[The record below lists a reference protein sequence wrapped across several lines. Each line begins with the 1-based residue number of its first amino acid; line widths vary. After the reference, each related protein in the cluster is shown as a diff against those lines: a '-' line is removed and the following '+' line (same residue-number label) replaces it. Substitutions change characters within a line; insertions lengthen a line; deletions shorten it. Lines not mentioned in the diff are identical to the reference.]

1 MKLLKILRIVAIVL
15 LLVILIVSIAGKI
28 YGGRLIKWGVEK
40 AGSSALKVPVGL
52 GGANLSIL
60 GGSLSL
66 KNLSI
71 GNPPEYQHKQF
82 LELKNASVK
91 IKPASLLS
99 GTIRIPE
106 IKLNGI
112 NVVLEQKDIRNN
124 NLQDILKNIS
134 AGEGKIADKTKQ
146 AEGKKLRI
154 DYLELTDISV
164 QVKLLPL
171 PGKVDTIPL
180 KLPPIKMKDIGN
192 DGKTDT
198 AALVSKIIVAISAGI
213 AESGAG
219 LLPDDLTKSLNS
231 TLKGLGEIGGQ
242 LLEGRKTIGEGLKK
256 TGEGVGGKVKDIG
269 GALQG
274 LVKPKEEKKQ

>member
-1 MKLLKILRIVAIVL
+1 MKLLKILRIAAIVL
-15 LLVILIVSIAGKI
+15 LLVILIASIAGKL
-28 YGGRLIKWGVEK
+28 YGDRLIKWGIEK

-52 GGANLSIL
+52 ESANLSVL

-112 NVVLEQKDIRNN
+112 NVVLEEKDIRSN

-134 AGEGKIADKTKQ
+134 AGEGKQTDKTKQ

-180 KLPPIKMKDIGN
+180 KLPPIKMTDIGK

-213 AESGAG
+213 AKSGAG
-219 LLPDDLTKSLNS
+219 LLPDDITKSLNS
-231 TLKGLGEIGGQ
+231 TLKGLGQIGGQ
-242 LLEGRKTIGEGLKK
+242 LLEGGKNI
-256 TGEGVGGKVKDIG
+256 GEGVGGKIKDIG
-269 GALQG
+269 GVLQG
-274 LVKPKEEKKQ
+274 LVKPKKEE

>member
-1 MKLLKILRIVAIVL
+1 MKLFKILRIVVIVL
-15 LLVILIVSIAGKI
+15 LLLILVVSIGGRL
-28 YGGRLIKWGVEK
+28 YGGRLVKWGIEK
-40 AGSSALKVPVGL
+40 AGSNALKVPVGL
-52 GGANLSIL
+52 EKANLSIL

-71 GNPPEYQHKQF
+71 GNPSEYQHKQF
-82 LELKNASVK
+82 LELKTGSIKVK
-91 IKPASLLS
+91 TASLLGS
-99 GTIRIPE
+99 TIRIPE

-112 NVVLEQKDIRNN
+112 NVVLEQKDIRSNN
-124 NLQDILKNIS
+124 IQDILKNIS
-134 AGEGKIADKTKQ
+134 AGEEKQADKTKQ

-219 LLPDDLTKSLNS
+219 LSARRHPQPAK
-231 TLKGLGEIGGQ
+231 
-242 LLEGRKTIGEGLKK
+242 
-256 TGEGVGGKVKDIG
+256 
-269 GALQG
+269 
-274 LVKPKEEKKQ
+274 

>member
-1 MKLLKILRIVAIVL
+1 VFALVVVIVVAFNL
-15 LLVILIVSIAGKI
+15 YAD
-28 YGGRLIKWGVEK
+28 RAIKWGIEK
-40 AGSSALKVPVGL
+40 AGSIALKVPVGL
-52 GGANLSIL
+52 ESANLSVL

-71 GNPPEYQHKQF
+71 GNPHEYQHKQF

-91 IKPASLLS
+91 IKPASLFS

-112 NVVLEQKDIRNN
+112 NVVLEQKDIRSN
-124 NLQDILKNIS
+124 NLQDILKNLPAS
-134 AGEGKIADKTKQ
+134 DKTTQ

-154 DYLELTDISV
+154 DYLELTDIFV

-171 PGKVDTIPL
+171 PGKADTIPL
-180 KLPPIKMKDIGN
+180 KLPPIKMKDLGN
-192 DGKTDT
+192 DGKMDT
-198 AALVSKIIVAISAGI
+198 AALVSKIIVAISAKI

-219 LLPDDLTKSLNS
+219 LLPDDITKSLNS
-231 TLKGLGEIGGQ
+231 TLKGLGQFGGQ
-242 LLEGRKTIGEGLKK
+242 LLEGGKTIGEGLKK

-274 LVKPKEEKKQ
+274 LVKPKKEE

>member
-1 MKLLKILRIVAIVL
+1 MKPLKILRIAAIVL
-15 LLVILIVSIAGKI
+15 LLVILIVLIAGRL
-28 YGGRLIKWGVEK
+28 YGDRLIKWGVEK

-52 GGANLSIL
+52 ESANLSIL

-112 NVVLEQKDIRNN
+112 NVVLEQKDIRSN
-124 NLQDILKNIS
+124 NLQDILKNLPAS
-134 AGEGKIADKTKQ
+134 DKTTQ
-146 AEGKKLRI
+146 TEGKKLRI

-180 KLPPIKMKDIGN
+180 KLPPIKMTNIGN

-231 TLKGLGEIGGQ
+231 TLKGLGQIGGQ
-242 LLEGRKTIGEGLKK
+242 LLEGGKTIGEGLKK

-274 LVKPKEEKKQ
+274 LVKPKKEEEKK

>member
-1 MKLLKILRIVAIVL
+1 MKLLKILRIAAIVL
-15 LLVILIVSIAGKI
+15 LVVILVVSIAGKL

-40 AGSSALKVPVGL
+40 AGSSALKVPVEL
-52 GGANLSIL
+52 ESANLSVL

-112 NVVLEQKDIRNN
+112 NVVLEQKDIRSN

-134 AGEGKIADKTKQ
+134 AGEEKQ
-146 AEGKKLRI
+146 TEGKKLRI

-171 PGKVDTIPL
+171 PGKVDTVSL

-198 AALVSKIIVAISAGI
+198 AALVRKIIVAISAKI
-213 AESGAG
+213 AESGTG
-219 LLPDDLTKSLNS
+219 LLPDDITKSLNS

-242 LLEGRKTIGEGLKK
+242 LLEGGKNI
-256 TGEGVGGKVKDIG
+256 GEGVGEKVKDIG

-274 LVKPKEEKKQ
+274 LVKPKKEEEKK